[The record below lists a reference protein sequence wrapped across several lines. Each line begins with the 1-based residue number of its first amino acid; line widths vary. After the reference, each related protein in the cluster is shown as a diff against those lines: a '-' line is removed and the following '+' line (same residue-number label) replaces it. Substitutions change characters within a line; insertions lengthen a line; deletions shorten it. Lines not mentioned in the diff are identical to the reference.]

1 MSFNFYKRI
10 LQLKKW
16 FPPSSSKFFFFL
28 FSHKIQSLIMF
39 NKNIITNKLEGMS
52 KILFTNTL

>member
-16 FPPSSSKFFFFL
+16 FPPSSSKKKVFL
-28 FSHKIQSLIMF
+28 FSHKIQSLVMF

>member
-16 FPPSSSKFFFFL
+16 FPPSSSKKKKVFL
-28 FSHKIQSLIMF
+28 FSHKIQSLVMF

-52 KILFTNTL
+52 KILFTNT